1 MQSHH
6 TLQQVLELWG
16 DVVPFLSDNTD
27 VARKSREKLLQLV
40 HKQSDKLL
48 VELAVNY
55 DVGEPIVKATYT
67 LEGDS
72 PLALKCYEVLSGVK
86 AAVQVRHWPNT
97 TAIAKKIATQQY
109 SKEDWMK
116 YASNCVKPGLGY
128 FTAKFDGDLLP
139 LVDAFKSAR
148 LFDPTKVS
156 DMKPNPAAVDIPCNH
171 SSF

>member
-48 VELAVNY
+48 IELAVNY

-86 AAVQVRHWPNT
+86 AAVQV
-97 TAIAKKIATQQY
+97 
-109 SKEDWMK
+109 
-116 YASNCVKPGLGY
+116 
-128 FTAKFDGDLLP
+128 
-139 LVDAFKSAR
+139 
-148 LFDPTKVS
+148 
-156 DMKPNPAAVDIPCNH
+156 
-171 SSF
+171 